1 MNNWRKTTLG
11 EVITFIS
18 KGTTPSASMG
28 GFSESGI
35 NFIKS
40 ESVCYN
46 GIIDRSKFAYITEK
60 VHNKFKRSQLQ
71 ENDIL
76 FSMAGVFL
84 GKNAIV
90 SKDILPANTNQALSI
105 IRINHELAFYKFIH
119 YSLRQKSTIYYIHSI
134 PSQSAQPN
142 INFEEIKSIPIN
154 LPPLDE
160 QKRIADALSALDDKI
175 EINNKINENLE
186 AQAQA
191 IFKQWF
197 VDFEFPDKEGK
208 PYKSNGGK
216 FIDSELGKIPEGWR
230 EGTLGDVIKNI
241 KISIKKEEVN
251 ELPYLPIDIIPMNKL
266 GLIEFKPSNEAQ
278 SSLIKFEKNDILIG
292 AMRVYFHRV
301 SISPCE
307 GVTRSTCFVLR
318 PIKYE
323 LLEYALLVC
332 NQNATIDYA
341 QNTSKGS
348 TMPYAVWENGLSKM
362 KIIIP
367 SEEILDEFSIKT
379 KPIISYLR
387 DSLYEKINL
396 SELRDSLLP
405 KLMSGE
411 VRV

>member
-1 MNNWRKTTLG
+1 MNNWETTTLG
-11 EVITFIS
+11 EIC
-18 KGTTPSASMG
+18 
-28 GFSESGI
+28 
-35 NFIKS
+35 NFRRGHDLPKYDMQEGEIPVAGS
-40 ESVCYN
+40 N
-46 GIIDRSKFAYITEK
+46 GIIGYHDKQTNIEPCITIGRSGNVGTPYYYEKCWAHNTALYIDDYK
-60 VHNKFKRSQLQ
+60 G
-71 ENDIL
+71 ND
-76 FSMAGVFL
+76 
-84 GKNAIV
+84 
-90 SKDILPANTNQALSI
+90 P
-105 IRINHELAFYKFIH
+105 KFI
-119 YSLRQKSTIYYIHSI
+119 YYFIKTLNLGNYAGGSAVPTLNRNHIH
-134 PSQSAQPN
+134 
-142 INFEEIKSIPIN
+142 PIEVFF
-154 LPPLDE
+154 PIDIDE
-160 QKRIADALSALDDKI
+160 QIRIADVLSALDDKI
-175 EINNKINENLE
+175 EVNNKINENLE

-197 VDFEFPDKEGK
+197 VDFEFPDEEGK
-208 PYKSNGGK
+208 PYKTNGGK

-230 EGTLGDVIKNI
+230 VGTLGDVIKNI

-323 LLEYALLVC
+323 LFEYALLVC

-405 KLMSGE
+405 KLMNGE